1 MYEELASWWPLL
13 SSPADY
19 VEEAAFYERTLAA
32 ACQRPLRTVLELG
45 SGGGNNASHLK
56 ARFQMVLVEPSAG
69 MLEVS
74 RALNPE
80 CEHVEG
86 DMRTVRLGRRFD
98 SVFVHDAV
106 GYMTT
111 QSDLRMAID
120 TAFLHCLPGGRRLR
134 ARFRPGE
141 LPSFDGPWRLRD
153 GETRGLRYLEWT
165 WDPDPADSTYVVDY
179 AYLLRMSDGAMRVE
193 HDRHVEG
200 LFTRADW
207 LGLLSEAGFQ
217 PRAVPLSIPSW
228 NRAPTRYSWRKSLAV
243 EVTTV
248 VPVTAGVPAVV
259 AVTVGDDPAAP
270 VRNACTFPPASAVLR
285 EVIKPDVVVK
295 RTGCRHRLAACV
307 VNCRDDGG
315 LWRRRT
321 GDDGGRKRSL
331 RHARRRAT
339 LLELQ
344 AVSRDRRG
352 RESIPSSNYSRRC

>member
-74 RALNPE
+74 RALNPQ
-80 CEHVEG
+80 CEHIHG
-86 DMRTVRLGRRFD
+86 DMRTVRLGRQFD

-120 TAFLHCLPGGRRLR
+120 TAFLHCLPGGAALFAPDFVRET
-134 ARFRPGE
+134 FRPSTDHG
-141 LPSFDGPWRLRD
+141 GYD

-179 AYLLRMSDGAMRVE
+179 AYLLRMPGGTMRVE
-193 HDRHVEG
+193 HDRHIEG

-217 PRAVPLSIPSW
+217 PRAVPLEHSELEPGSH
-228 NRAPTRYSWRKSLAV
+228 
-243 EVTTV
+243 EVF
-248 VPVTAGVPAVV
+248 V
-259 AVTVGDDPAAP
+259 AK
-270 VRNACTFPPASAVLR
+270 
-285 EVIKPDVVVK
+285 KP
-295 RTGCRHRLAACV
+295 
-307 VNCRDDGG
+307 GG
-315 LWRRRT
+315 
-321 GDDGGRKRSL
+321 
-331 RHARRRAT
+331 
-339 LLELQ
+339 
-344 AVSRDRRG
+344 
-352 RESIPSSNYSRRC
+352 